1 MLLNGVN
8 VVTVSQL
15 NQYIKKK
22 LETDNT
28 LSGLFV
34 RGEISNFKLHSSG
47 HMYFTLKDENSV
59 IRSVMFKGKAMSLR
73 FIPNNGM
80 KVIAN
85 GYLGVFER
93 NGDYQLYC
101 EDLIPDGVGALFV
114 AFEQLKEK
122 LSQEGL
128 FDIKYKKRL
137 PLFPNKI
144 AIITSPT
151 GAAIRDMLRILKAR
165 WPITEVLVVPVHV
178 QGESAAGEIAK
189 GIEYVNTR
197 SDIDLIITGRGGGS
211 IEDLWAFNEEIVARA
226 IFASKIPI
234 ISAVGH
240 EPDVTISDFVADLRA
255 ATPSNAAELAVPD
268 HNEVILD
275 IKHRET
281 RVIQAVLGTIKL
293 SRDKLDS
300 YKRTRSLVNPLN
312 YLSDKKMLVDIQEKN
327 LNSVVTLRLNNFK
340 REFQKYAVSLDA
352 MSPLKVL
359 NRGYSITKDLQG
371 NVVKNVSKLKVND
384 RISIDM
390 VDGTV
395 NCDVIDIKKEVKY
408 E

>member
-1 MLLNGVN
+1 
-8 VVTVSQL
+8 
-15 NQYIKKK
+15 
-22 LETDNT
+22 
-28 LSGLFV
+28 
-34 RGEISNFKLHSSG
+34 
-47 HMYFTLKDENSV
+47 
-59 IRSVMFKGKAMSLR
+59 
-73 FIPNNGM
+73 
-80 KVIAN
+80 
-85 GYLGVFER
+85 
-93 NGDYQLYC
+93 
-101 EDLIPDGVGALFV
+101 LIPDGVGALFV